1 MKPPRPPEEV
11 LRRVIRFSRLNGWSA
26 VLFASLGA
34 LVSLGLLDPISV
46 SICLL
51 IGLGG
56 ALEVHGQRMLV
67 RRDAGG
73 MRWLVRAQLVVLA
86 VVWFYAATHLVSFD
100 AVYLRDEVIPNAREM
115 LSAFG
120 MNLDQ
125 IFEQADLDTNAVVAF
140 VRLLFVAI
148 YGSLMLVTLIYQGGL
163 ALYYRR
169 RTAAVEAALRIPLIG
184 PAVPPAAPAG
194 EDYLI

>member
-26 VLFASLGA
+26 VLFAGLGA

-56 ALEVHGQRMLV
+56 VLEVHGQRMLV

-86 VVWFYAATHLVSFD
+86 VVWLYAATHLVSFD
-100 AVYLRDEVIPNAREM
+100 AVYLRDEVIPNAREL

-120 MNLDQ
+120 MDLNQ

-140 VRLLFVAI
+140 VRLMFVTI

-169 RTAAVEAALRIPLIG
+169 RTAAVEAALQPPPI
-184 PAVPPAAPAG
+184 PAASRPG
-194 EDYLI
+194 EDYHI